1 MLNGFPVLNRI
12 VESFAKLPGVG
23 EKTALKYALWFVEHK
38 DESLNL
44 SKNLDILN
52 NDVKSCSKCRCITVN
67 KDGVCDI
74 CKDETRDKSTICV
87 VENMENFFAIESSSV
102 YNGLY
107 YILGGFNSSLY
118 GVDTEKTGL
127 KHLIGRVFDEDIR
140 EVILV
145 ISSTIEGDFTTQYI
159 KEKLKDK
166 GVNITRIAYGIPI
179 GVNVNF
185 IDKTTLIEAF
195 KSRRAV

>member
-1 MLNGFPVLNRI
+1 MTNGFPVIDRI
-12 VESFAKLPGVG
+12 VDLFSKLPGVG
-23 EKTALKYALWFVEHK
+23 EKTALKYTLWFVEHR

-44 SKNLDILN
+44 VKWFDNLNRDIKL
-52 NDVKSCSKCRCITVN
+52 CRKCRCITTN
-67 KDGVCDI
+67 DDGICDI
-74 CKDETRDKSTICV
+74 CKDEKRDASTICV

-102 YNGLY
+102 YNGKY
-107 YILGGFNSSLY
+107 YILGGINSSLY
-118 GVDTEKTGL
+118 GVDAEGSGL
-127 KHLIGRVFDEDIR
+127 KYLIDRVTKEGIN

-159 KEKLKDK
+159 KEQLKGK
-166 GVNITRIAYGIPI
+166 NVNISRIAYGIPV

>member
-1 MLNGFPVLNRI
+1 MINGFPVINDI
-12 VESFAKLPGVG
+12 VKILSKLPGVG
-23 EKTALKYALWFVEHK
+23 EKTALKYTLWFTEHK
-38 DESLNL
+38 QDSLEL
-44 SKNLDILN
+44 SKHILELSTN
-52 NDVKSCSKCRCITVN
+52 IKPCKICRCMTTN
-67 KDGVCDI
+67 KDEICDI
-74 CKDETRDKSTICV
+74 CKDSTRDSSTICV

-107 YILGGFNSSLY
+107 YVLGYLDSSLY
-118 GVDTEKTGL
+118 NVNVDSFGLNFLISRIIKEKI
-127 KHLIGRVFDEDIR
+127 K

-145 ISSTIEGDFTTQYI
+145 ISSTLEGDLTTQYI
-159 KEKLKDK
+159 KEQLKEKKVD
-166 GVNITRIAYGIPI
+166 ITRIAYGIPV